1 MECLG
6 DLVQARQDPPQAHQR
21 RTADRLKG
29 RWHELDT
36 GHYPMLTEP
45 EALARLIADG

>member
-1 MECLG
+1 MTSI
-6 DLVQARQDPPQAHQR
+6 PQR
-21 RTADRLKG
+21 RTADKLKG

-45 EALARLIADG
+45 EALARLIAEG